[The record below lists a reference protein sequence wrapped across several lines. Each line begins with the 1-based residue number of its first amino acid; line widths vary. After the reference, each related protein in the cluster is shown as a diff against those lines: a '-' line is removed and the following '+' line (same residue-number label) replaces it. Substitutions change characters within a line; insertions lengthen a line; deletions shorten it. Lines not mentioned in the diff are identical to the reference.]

1 MDESP
6 DGGTDRGARVA
17 VLIGAAIVLTSLC
30 CCAGAIAAVV
40 TWGDDAYRRFT
51 HGRGE
56 TVSIGEPGRDGAFEF
71 TVSKI
76 DCGVSQIGDS
86 FINQTAVGQFCIA
99 ELTIHNVGN
108 RPATFADALQRGYGP
123 DGDRYAP
130 DSAAGIL
137 ANSQQQLFQNQINPG
152 NRVTGVVVYDIP
164 PDSHIAELELH
175 ESEDTPG
182 LRVKA

>member
-1 MDESP
+1 MEDPP
-6 DGGTDRGARVA
+6 DGGSGRGARVA
-17 VLIGAAIVLTSLC
+17 VLIGAAIVLVSLC
-30 CCAGAIAAVV
+30 CCAGAVAAVV
-40 TWGDDAYRRFT
+40 TWGDDAYRRLT
-51 HGRGE
+51 HERGD
-56 TVSIGEPGRDGAFEF
+56 TVAVGEAGRDGAFEF
-71 TVSKI
+71 TVTRI

-86 FINQTAVGQFCIA
+86 FVNQTAVGQFCLA

-108 RPATFADALQRGYGP
+108 RPATFADALQRGFGP

-137 ANSQQQLFQNQINPG
+137 ANSEQQLFQNQINPG

-164 PDSHIAELELH
+164 RDSHIAELELH
-175 ESEDTPG
+175 ESEHTAG